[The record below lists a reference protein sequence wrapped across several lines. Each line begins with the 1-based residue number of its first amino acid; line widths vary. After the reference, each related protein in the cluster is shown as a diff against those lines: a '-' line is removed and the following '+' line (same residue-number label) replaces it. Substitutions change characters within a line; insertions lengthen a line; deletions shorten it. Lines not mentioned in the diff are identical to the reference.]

1 MISIINIV
9 DIAEIEIS
17 MNDSKMLRIIDD
29 SDIICMKFGVCKDG
43 AMDLI
48 PILYSFRYI
57 WVIFLKRSTKFM
69 QLCKISSPGKD
80 DCLIF
85 HPSELHEF

>member
-29 SDIICMKFGVCKDG
+29 GYIICMKFGVCKDR
-43 AMDLI
+43 AMHLI
-48 PILYSFRYI
+48 PILYSFGYI
-57 WVIFLKRSTKFM
+57 WVIFLKHSAKFM
-69 QLCKISSPGKD
+69 QLCEISSPGKD